1 MLNCKHATHLMSEAQ
16 DRKLPL
22 GERLPLRLH
31 LLMCGGCRN
40 YGKQLDFLRA
50 VTQELKAGSE
60 PARKDD

>member
-1 MLNCKHATHLMSEAQ
+1 MLTCKEVSHLLSEAQ

-31 LLMCGGCRN
+31 LFMCVGCRN

-50 VTQELKAGSE
+50 ITREMKAGSE
-60 PARKDD
+60 PAPKD